1 MLLTADRLPTGH
13 PATLLLPEAQLWGQ
27 CVVMVTAAARPWA
40 GPRAQEQ
47 SVQESHGHGLGAG
60 EQVFWALCCACPDLG
75 PVPGLTPS
83 RAEMMK
89 VRTAVRD
96 ASRS

>member
-1 MLLTADRLPTGH
+1 M
-13 PATLLLPEAQLWGQ
+13 
-27 CVVMVTAAARPWA
+27 
-40 GPRAQEQ
+40 
-47 SVQESHGHGLGAG
+47 QESHGHGLGAG